1 MTLQKHPGA
10 AKKILSFLLFFFIA
24 ALALCLTLEILNLN
38 KIAFGVRI
46 ADFRIGGIDSDT
58 AKNSLEKRFTDWQNQ
73 KITFQYKNQKFSA
86 LPEEIGISLDLNQTI
101 NNAYNFGR
109 GKNILFGLAEQ
120 AAAITPLSNPA
131 VSPVYSLSEENFNGF
146 AQKKFALYENPAK
159 NASLSYNAIKKTW
172 KTSPSAKGIVFD
184 REKLK
189 ADLDART
196 KQLDSSPINLVLIED
211 QPEVTE
217 DETNQ
222 AKEQAENI
230 VKNAPYFLVY
240 NDKSW
245 TIDKQTILDWLE
257 FMSVPEQGKNNKIL
271 GATLNQQK
279 IKNILTQIAPSI
291 NQEPVNA
298 QLTEKDGKVSAFTLS
313 QEGIRLDIEKTTNKI
328 TQLITQ
334 WNDSREAVIKN
345 DNNTLAGVTPDKK
358 IELEVA
364 VKAPS
369 VSTES
374 IDTLGLTSLIGKGE
388 SNFAG
393 SPKNR
398 THNIAIGTAKFNG
411 VLIAPNE
418 EFSFNTLL
426 GEIGAEQ
433 GYLPEL
439 VIKDHKTIPEY
450 GGGICQVST
459 TIFRAAIYAGL
470 KITERYPHAYPV
482 KYYSPYGFDSTI
494 YPPHPDL
501 CFINDTPNYILIQ
514 GKIQGTKLTFEFYGT
529 NDGREVKI
537 KGPTILESNPDGSMK
552 TVLYQE
558 IWRDGQL
565 ERKDKF
571 SSNYKS
577 PTLYPKEEQNPLE

>member
-1 MTLQKHPGA
+1 MQ
-10 AKKILSFLLFFFIA
+10 AKLSRKILFIFLVFFIA
-24 ALALCLTLEILNLN
+24 VFAGFLTLEILNLN

-46 ADFRIGGIDSDT
+46 ADFKIGGISSDT
-58 AKNSLEKRFTDWQNQ
+58 AKESMEKRFNAWQKQ
-73 KITFQYKNQKFSA
+73 KITFQYKNQEFNA
-86 LPEEIGISLDLNQTI
+86 FPEEIGISLDLDETI

-109 GKNILFGLAEQ
+109 GKNILLGLAKQ

-131 VSPVYSLSEENFNGF
+131 VPPAYFLDEKNFNDF
-146 AQKKFALYENPAK
+146 AQKEFALYENPAK
-159 NASLSYNAIKKTW
+159 NATLIYDAYKKIW
-172 KTSPSAKGIVFD
+172 KTAPSAEGLIFD

-189 ADLDART
+189 ADLAARASR
-196 KQLDSSPINLVLIED
+196 LDSAPIELVLIED
-211 QPEVTE
+211 KPEVTE
-217 DETNQ
+217 NETNL
-222 AKEQAENI
+222 AEEQAEI
-230 VKNAPYFLVY
+230 ILKNAPYFLVY
-240 NDKSW
+240 NEKSW

-257 FMSVPEQGKNNKIL
+257 FTPVPEQNKNNKIL
-271 GATLNQQK
+271 GTSLNGQK
-279 IKNILTQIAPSI
+279 VKNILTQIAPGI

-298 QLTEKDGKVSAFTLS
+298 QLTEKGGKVLTFTLS
-313 QEGIRLDIEKTTNKI
+313 QEGIRLDMGKSAEKINHII
-328 TQLITQ
+328 TEWSDTE
-334 WNDSREAVIKN
+334 ND
-345 DNNTLAGVTPDKK
+345 NTLAGAASDKK

-398 THNIAIGTAKFNG
+398 THNIKIGAAKFNG
-411 VLIAPNE
+411 ILIAPNE

-426 GEIGAEQ
+426 GEIGPEQ

-439 VIKDHKTIPEY
+439 VIKNHKTIPEY

-470 KITERYPHAYPV
+470 KITERYPHAFPV
-482 KYYSPYGFDSTI
+482 KYYSPQGFDSTI

-501 CFINDTPNYILIQ
+501 RFINDTSRYILLQ
-514 GKIQGTKLTFEFYGT
+514 SKIEGTKMTYEIYGT

-537 KGPTILESNPDGSMK
+537 KGPTILESHPDGSMK

-558 IWRDGQL
+558 VWRDGQL

-577 PTLYPKEEQNPLE
+577 PALYPKEEQNPLE

>member
-1 MTLQKHPGA
+1 MQ
-10 AKKILSFLLFFFIA
+10 AKLSRKILFIFLVFFIA
-24 ALALCLTLEILNLN
+24 VFAGFLTLEILNLN

-46 ADFRIGGIDSDT
+46 ADFKIGGISSDT
-58 AKNSLEKRFTDWQNQ
+58 AKESMEKRFNAWQKQ
-73 KITFQYKNQKFSA
+73 KITFQYKNQEFNA
-86 LPEEIGISLDLNQTI
+86 FPEEIGISLDLDETI

-109 GKNILFGLAEQ
+109 GKNILLGLAKQ

-131 VSPVYSLSEENFNGF
+131 VPPAYFLDEKNFNDF
-146 AQKKFALYENPAK
+146 AQKEFALYENPAK
-159 NASLSYNAIKKTW
+159 NATLIYDAYKKIW
-172 KTSPSAKGIVFD
+172 KTAPSAEGLIFD

-189 ADLDART
+189 ADLAARASR
-196 KQLDSSPINLVLIED
+196 LDSAPIELVLIED
-211 QPEVTE
+211 KPEVTE
-217 DETNQ
+217 NETNL
-222 AKEQAENI
+222 AEEQAEI
-230 VKNAPYFLVY
+230 ILKNAPYFLVY
-240 NDKSW
+240 NEKSW

-257 FMSVPEQGKNNKIL
+257 FTPVPEQNKNNKIL
-271 GATLNQQK
+271 GTSLNGQK
-279 IKNILTQIAPSI
+279 VKNILTQIAPGI

-298 QLTEKDGKVSAFTLS
+298 QLTEKGGKVLTFTLS
-313 QEGIRLDIEKTTNKI
+313 QEGIRLDMGKSAEKINHII
-328 TQLITQ
+328 TEWSDTE
-334 WNDSREAVIKN
+334 ND
-345 DNNTLAGVTPDKK
+345 NTLAGAASDKK

-398 THNIAIGTAKFNG
+398 THNIKIGAAKFNG
-411 VLIAPNE
+411 ILIAPNE

-426 GEIGAEQ
+426 GEIGPEQ

-439 VIKDHKTIPEY
+439 VIKNHKTIPEY

-470 KITERYPHAYPV
+470 KITERYPHAFPV
-482 KYYSPYGFDSTI
+482 KYYSPQGFDSTI

-501 CFINDTPNYILIQ
+501 RFINDTSRYILLQ
-514 GKIQGTKLTFEFYGT
+514 SKIEGTKMTYEIYGT

-537 KGPTILESNPDGSMK
+537 KGPTILESHPDGSMK

-558 IWRDGQL
+558 VWRDGQL

-577 PTLYPKEEQNPLE
+577 PALYPKEEKNPLE

>member
-1 MTLQKHPGA
+1 MQ
-10 AKKILSFLLFFFIA
+10 AKLSRKILFIFLVFFIA
-24 ALALCLTLEILNLN
+24 VFAGFLTLEILNLN

-46 ADFRIGGIDSDT
+46 ADFKIGGISSDT
-58 AKNSLEKRFTDWQNQ
+58 AKESMEKRFNAWQKQ
-73 KITFQYKNQKFSA
+73 KITFQYKNQEFNA
-86 LPEEIGISLDLNQTI
+86 FPEEIGISLDLDETI

-109 GKNILFGLAEQ
+109 GKNILLGLAKQ

-131 VSPVYSLSEENFNGF
+131 VPPAYFLDEKNFNDF
-146 AQKKFALYENPAK
+146 AQKEFALYENPAK
-159 NASLSYNAIKKTW
+159 NATLIYDAYKKIW
-172 KTSPSAKGIVFD
+172 KTAPSAEGLIFD

-189 ADLDART
+189 ADLAARASR
-196 KQLDSSPINLVLIED
+196 LDSAPIELVLIED
-211 QPEVTE
+211 KPEVTE
-217 DETNQ
+217 NETDL
-222 AKEQAENI
+222 AEEQAEI
-230 VKNAPYFLVY
+230 ILKNAPYFLVY
-240 NDKSW
+240 NEKSW

-257 FMSVPEQGKNNKIL
+257 FTPVPEQNKNNKIL
-271 GATLNQQK
+271 GTSLNGQK
-279 IKNILTQIAPSI
+279 VKNILTQIAPGI

-298 QLTEKDGKVSAFTLS
+298 QLTEKGGKALTFTLS
-313 QEGIRLDIEKTTNKI
+313 QEGIRLDMGKSAEKINHII
-328 TQLITQ
+328 TEWSDTE
-334 WNDSREAVIKN
+334 ND
-345 DNNTLAGVTPDKK
+345 NTLAGAASDKK

-388 SNFAG
+388 SNFTG

-398 THNIAIGTAKFNG
+398 THNIKIGAAKFNG
-411 VLIAPNE
+411 ILIAPNE

-426 GEIGAEQ
+426 GEIGPEQ

-439 VIKDHKTIPEY
+439 VIKNHKTIPEY

-470 KITERYPHAYPV
+470 KITERYPHAFPV
-482 KYYSPYGFDSTI
+482 KYYSPQGFDSTI

-501 CFINDTPNYILIQ
+501 RFINDTSRYILLQ
-514 GKIQGTKLTFEFYGT
+514 SKIEGTKMTYEIYGT

-537 KGPTILESNPDGSMK
+537 KGPTILESHPDGSMK

-558 IWRDGQL
+558 VWRDGQL

-577 PTLYPKEEQNPLE
+577 PALYPKEEQNPLE